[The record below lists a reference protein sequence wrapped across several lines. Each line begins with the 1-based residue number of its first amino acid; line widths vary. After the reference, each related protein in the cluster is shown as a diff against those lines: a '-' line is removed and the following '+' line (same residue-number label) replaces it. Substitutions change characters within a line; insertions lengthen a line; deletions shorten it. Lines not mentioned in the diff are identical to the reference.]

1 MKLGLH
7 GVIDDA
13 VLKALR
19 ERNEARAQVAREVL
33 GTRYLL
39 HPRNRVT
46 KHPVRLAVLPFPSHR
61 LGGI

>member
-1 MKLGLH
+1 MKPNLS

-13 VLKALR
+13 ALTALR
-19 ERNEARAQVAREVL
+19 ERNAARAKVAREAL

-39 HPRNRVT
+39 HPLNRVT
-46 KHPVRLAVLPFPSHR
+46 KHLVRSGVLPFPSHR